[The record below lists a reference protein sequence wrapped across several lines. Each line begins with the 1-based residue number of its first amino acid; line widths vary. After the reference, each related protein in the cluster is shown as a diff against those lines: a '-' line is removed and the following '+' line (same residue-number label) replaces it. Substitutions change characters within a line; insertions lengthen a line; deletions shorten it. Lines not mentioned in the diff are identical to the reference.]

1 MVLKIASML
10 LSGLVLIACGI
21 ARGQDPAST
30 AGSDALLAVREYHA
44 THARKILDELRDFLA
59 LPNVASDRDQIERN
73 ADHLVALL
81 ERRGIAARTLRV
93 PGAPPAVYGAYN
105 VPDAARTVVF
115 YAHYDGQPAPADQGW
130 VSDPW
135 TPVLRAGALADG
147 ADVLDW
153 TELDGDIDEDW
164 RIYARSASDD
174 KSPIIALL
182 AAFDALQAA
191 GIEPAVNL
199 RFFFEGEEE
208 AGSPHLAD
216 LLHAHRDLLTADLWL
231 FCDGPVHQDGRGQV
245 VFGVRGALGLEM
257 TVYGPLRALHSGHY
271 GNWAPNPAA
280 RLAELIASMRN
291 GDGDILVDGFYDQVR
306 PLGDAEQAAL
316 AAVPDADTALRR
328 ELAIGRAEADDARL
342 VERIMLPAINV
353 RGIRAGGVQDEAAN
367 AIPTEA
373 HASMDFR
380 LVPDLGPDD
389 VKSLVEAHV
398 RAQGYTIVRD
408 TPAPDIR
415 RKHAQL
421 VRMNWGGGY
430 PGLRTPMDL
439 PVSRAVAAAVEA
451 ARGEAVVR
459 IPNLGGSLPI
469 YLFDEILDTTLIIV
483 PMVNHDNN
491 QHAANENVRIG
502 NIWTGIDMYAYL
514 MARLD
519 W

>member
-1 MVLKIASML
+1 MLKYGSML
-10 LSGLVLIACGI
+10 IPGLLLIACGN
-21 ARGQDPAST
+21 AYSQDQGQT
-30 AGSDALLAVREYHA
+30 AGGEALAAVRAYRAAHA
-44 THARKILDELRDFLA
+44 HEILAELRGFLA
-59 LPNVASDRDQIERN
+59 LPNVASDRDHIERN
-73 ADHLVALL
+73 AEHLVALL
-81 ERRGIAARTLRV
+81 ERRGVAARTLRV
-93 PGAPPAVYGAYN
+93 PGAPPAVYGAYD
-105 VPDAARTVVF
+105 VPGAAYTVVF
-115 YAHYDGQPAPADQGW
+115 YAHYDGQPAPVEQGW

-135 TPVLRAGALADG
+135 VPVLRAGALADG
-147 ADVLDW
+147 ADELDW
-153 TELDGDIDEDW
+153 TALDGDIDDDW
-164 RIYARSASDD
+164 RIYARSSSDD

-182 AAFDALQAA
+182 AAFDALRAA
-191 GIEPAVNL
+191 GIEPTVNL

-208 AGSPHLAD
+208 AGSPHLAEI
-216 LLHAHRDLLTADLWL
+216 LREHRDLLAADLWL

-280 RLAELIASMRN
+280 RLAELIASMR
-291 GDGDILVDGFYDQVR
+291 DGEGRILVDGFHDRVR

-316 AAVPDADTALRR
+316 AAVPDADAALRR
-328 ELAIGRAEADDARL
+328 DLAIGRAEADNARL

-373 HASMDFR
+373 HASLDFR
-380 LVPDLGPDD
+380 LVPDLGPQQ
-389 VKSLVEAHV
+389 VEALVDAHV
-398 RAQGYTIVRD
+398 RGQGYTVVRD
-408 TPAPDIR
+408 TPDLETR
-415 RKHAQL
+415 RRHPRL
-421 VRMNWGGGY
+421 VRMNWSNGY

-439 PVSRAVAAAVEA
+439 PASRAVVAAVEA

-459 IPNLGGSLPI
+459 VPNLGGSLPI
-469 YLFDEILDTTLIIV
+469 HLFDEILGAPLIIV

-502 NIWTGIDMYAYL
+502 NLWTGIDMYASV
-514 MARLD
+514 MAQLD